1 MVIENNIK
9 NSKLKLPSEKRGKE
23 EIKEHLDKYGI
34 MRAKYKE
41 EMNNKYELRSVINM
55 YVNSNEFTSPL
66 LEKYKLK
73 KSSLPKDKSV
83 FNSNDINFN
92 QTMNTPMK
100 KFSVG
105 ISSFTQKNES
115 AKKVIHSNKDLEEL
129 EKVLDDNRI
138 EMISPGI

>member
-73 KSSLPKDKSV
+73 KSSLRKGKSV
-83 FNSNDINFN
+83 FNSNDVDFN